1 MEIVM
6 IFEIVGIVI
15 LAIMILYLLA
25 IMPKLRRNPNSK
37 KLDGWL
43 YAHRGLH
50 DNKSDTPENSL
61 RAFALAVEK
70 GYGIELDVQLT
81 KDKIPVIL
89 HDYNLKRACNVDY
102 KISEHNYEELADF
115 RLFESEEKIPTLQE
129 ALAVVGG
136 KVPLII
142 ELKIPWKAEKICSV
156 VSGMLRDYKGIYCI
170 ESFNPLGLRWY
181 RVNEPK
187 VVRGQ
192 LSTDFLRDKIEGNK
206 FQYFILKHL
215 LLNFYTKP
223 DFIAYHHIYKKGLS
237 FILCRTLYRA
247 KTVAWTIQSKQD
259 YEENQK
265 YFELFIFDS
274 FIPQDKK
281 ADTAI

>member
-1 MEIVM
+1 M

-25 IMPKLRRNPNSK
+25 IMPKLRRNPDSK

-50 DNKSDTPENSL
+50 DNKSNAPENSL

-247 KTVAWTIQSKQD
+247 KTAAWTIQSKQD